1 MERFTTHDSSKIDD
15 QNSCDECVFSKLH
28 RKKIYFNTAEL
39 CAVPESK
46 TGHQVI
52 VKTKY
57 DLENIL
63 FRVFGWAAI
72 TGTSK
77 SFIEQMTKH

>member
-1 MERFTTHDSSKIDD
+1 MERFTTHESSKIDD

-39 CAVPESK
+39 CAVPESM
-46 TGHQVI
+46 TGNRGM

-57 DLENIL
+57 GLENIS

-72 TGTSK
+72 AGTSE
-77 SFIEQMTKH
+77 SFVK